1 MDALVKVFGEFIE
14 LSEENFDLNLAVWS
28 GQISLHDLK
37 LRTHNLLRSFDLSI
51 VHGTIGKLEVTIPWT
66 ALLNSP
72 VKVVIDGLY
81 LQVGP
86 LNVAALDKEETKNRV
101 MEAKMQKLRMVD
113 KFIDFSAGEHG
124 STADDESEDGESS
137 THSNSSSGSKNTRAT
152 LVQQL
157 TTKIID
163 NLEITLKNVHIRYE
177 DSQTIPGTPFSAGI
191 TLNSFTLSTCD
202 EKWHERYVARDINL
216 ASTSIRKLAKL
227 HNFGLYWMTKS
238 AILSDQNFKDWS
250 KSMQD
255 LIYSGNGTT
264 SGSGNG
270 TTTGSGSGGGTSIF
284 DTVQYILHPAN
295 SLTVR
300 HTHNERSLENLP
312 KFDMVVEST
321 DLPLSIDRAQF
332 LQLLRTCEMI
342 GVVERKRQP
351 FSYRPYERPN
361 NPANRRAWWRYA
373 CKLVIKRRRYIQ
385 LVRMS
390 KTVDEHTGVM
400 DVRNLT
406 ERIESRELEER
417 MPLRA
422 LVIFRHA
429 AAREMQN
436 EAKARTIQQQHALA
450 AEDKAKRAA
459 ARAAGKGTWWG
470 WIGGLEKEAESRS
483 RSDSIVNTDSDGS
496 PSIAGSD
503 GTSANDKK
511 AATAASEEEDVSIA
525 SIISSL
531 EKQQQEEGTTTTSAT
546 MFRLSLTTSASI
558 NFFVL
563 GMPVA
568 SATAALSVLMEVTTW
583 GVVVTAHMKDL
594 LLVDQCTPNP
604 PIKHIAMIKR
614 DANINNTAP
623 NINNTALGGT
633 VTSTES
639 VKNGTKTSG
648 VVADAIESENILTVV
663 CEIMNGRTG
672 RTSSLSI
679 SNDTFTTTQH

>member
-1 MDALVKVFGEFIE
+1 MAKRILLDALVKVFGEFIE

-113 KFIDFSAGEHG
+113 KFIDFSAGENG
-124 STADDESEDGESS
+124 SVADDESEDGESS
-137 THSNSSSGSKNTRAT
+137 THSSSSNGSKNTRAT

-238 AILSDQNFKDWS
+238 VVFSDQNFKEWS

-255 LIYSGNGTT
+255 LIYPGDGTT
-264 SGSGNG
+264 N
-270 TTTGSGSGGGTSIF
+270 GSGSGTTSIF

-361 NPANRRAWWRYA
+361 SPENRRAWWRYA

-390 KTVDEHTGVM
+390 KTVDEHTGMM

-406 ERIESRELEER
+406 DRIESRELEER

-470 WIGGLEKEAESRS
+470 WLGGLEKEVEGRG

-503 GTSANDKK
+503 GSSVMDKN

-525 SIISSL
+525 SIITSL

-614 DANINNTAP
+614 DTDINNVAAAAVASTGSAKTGS
-623 NINNTALGGT
+623 NSGFSVDGSNGSAT
-633 VTSTES
+633 V
-639 VKNGTKTSG
+639 
-648 VVADAIESENILTVV
+648 ESENVLTVV

-672 RTSSLSI
+672 SLLSLSLVTI
-679 SNDTFTTTQH
+679 TVTVVVTVTSL

>member
-1 MDALVKVFGEFIE
+1 
-14 LSEENFDLNLAVWS
+14 
-28 GQISLHDLK
+28 
-37 LRTHNLLRSFDLSI
+37 
-51 VHGTIGKLEVTIPWT
+51 
-66 ALLNSP
+66 
-72 VKVVIDGLY
+72 
-81 LQVGP
+81 
-86 LNVAALDKEETKNRV
+86 
-101 MEAKMQKLRMVD
+101 
-113 KFIDFSAGEHG
+113 
-124 STADDESEDGESS
+124 
-137 THSNSSSGSKNTRAT
+137 
-152 LVQQL
+152 
-157 TTKIID
+157 
-163 NLEITLKNVHIRYE
+163 
-177 DSQTIPGTPFSAGI
+177 
-191 TLNSFTLSTCD
+191 
-202 EKWHERYVARDINL
+202 
-216 ASTSIRKLAKL
+216 
-227 HNFGLYWMTKS
+227 
-238 AILSDQNFKDWS
+238 
-250 KSMQD
+250 MQD
-255 LIYSGNGTT
+255 LIYSGDGTAGGGGN
-264 SGSGNG
+264 GSG
-270 TTTGSGSGGGTSIF
+270 TSAF
-284 DTVQYILHPAN
+284 DAVQYILHPAN

-361 NPANRRAWWRYA
+361 SPENRRAWWRYA

-390 KTVDEHTGVM
+390 KTVDENTGMM

-406 ERIESRELEER
+406 ERVETRELEER

-436 EAKARTIQQQHALA
+436 EAKARTIQQQHAQA
-450 AEDKAKRAA
+450 IEDKAKRAA

-470 WIGGLEKEAESRS
+470 WLGGLEKEAEGRG
-483 RSDSIVNTDSDGS
+483 RADSIVNATDSDGS

-503 GTSANDKK
+503 GLSVIDTK
-511 AATAASEEEDVSIA
+511 AATAAREEEDVSIS
-525 SIISSL
+525 SIIASL

-563 GMPVA
+563 GSPVA

-614 DANINNTAP
+614 DSNTNNDA
-623 NINNTALGGT
+623 A
-633 VTSTES
+633 VTSTKS
-639 VKNGTKTSG
+639 TILGPKSG
-648 VVADAIESENILTVV
+648 SADSEHILTVV

-672 RTSSLSI
+672 S
-679 SNDTFTTTQH
+679 Q